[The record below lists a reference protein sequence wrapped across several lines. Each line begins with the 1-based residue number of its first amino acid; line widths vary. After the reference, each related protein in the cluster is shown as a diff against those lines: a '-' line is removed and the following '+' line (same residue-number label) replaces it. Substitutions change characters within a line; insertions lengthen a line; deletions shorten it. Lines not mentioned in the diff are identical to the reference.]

1 MPGALGVATNV
12 WASLGGWREG
22 ASAMGVDDEEGDKL
36 ESYQIAALIEISGG
50 TGLGWA
56 KRSLTPC

>member
-1 MPGALGVATNV
+1 
-12 WASLGGWREG
+12 
-22 ASAMGVDDEEGDKL
+22 MGVDDEEGDKL